1 MVGFSVMELSRITCL
16 FLVVS
21 LYESGLCSGY
31 PPITVTTLRGT
42 VVGFHFDQGNDTTQV
57 WYGQADLFLGIPFAV
72 PPVGELRY
80 KVKFLS

>member
-1 MVGFSVMELSRITCL
+1 MELSLITFL

-21 LYESGLCSGY
+21 LYEPGLCSE
-31 PPITVTTLRGT
+31 PPVTVTTPRGT